1 MGPADTTTRA
11 ERTPF
16 RDEVRAW
23 LAAHLTPDLRELGA
37 DLSSGEH
44 RRRSW
49 ERELGAAGWLGLSWP
64 VEYGGRGCTPYEQ
77 LDFTAEYARA
87 GGPVR
92 APFGESLLGP
102 TLIQFGTDEQKRRFL
117 PPVLRGEQ
125 LWCQGFSEP
134 EAGSDLA
141 SVRTRARRDG
151 DSWIIDGQK
160 LWSSQAT
167 MADWVFVLA
176 RTDPAATKHRGLSFL
191 LVPLDQPGVQ
201 VRPVRQ
207 LTGTSEFS
215 ELVFT
220 GARTDADLVVGEP
233 GQGWQ
238 IAMATLGYERG
249 TAFIATQIRFEAEFD
264 RLTELARSCGRLAD
278 RSVRDRLVDAYVGLS
293 VMRMNGT
300 RAFAELMQSGRP
312 GPESSIGKLVWSQW
326 HQRLGELEMEV
337 LADDGLLVGDD
348 YALSESQHTFMFS
361 RAHTIYAGSSE
372 IQRTIIAERILGLPK
387 EPS

>member
-1 MGPADTTTRA
+1 
-11 ERTPF
+11 
-16 RDEVRAW
+16 
-23 LAAHLTPDLRELGA
+23 
-37 DLSSGEH
+37 
-44 RRRSW
+44 
-49 ERELGAAGWLGLSWP
+49 
-64 VEYGGRGCTPYEQ
+64 
-77 LDFTAEYARA
+77 
-87 GGPVR
+87 
-92 APFGESLLGP
+92 
-102 TLIQFGTDEQKRRFL
+102 
-117 PPVLRGEQ
+117 
-125 LWCQGFSEP
+125 
-134 EAGSDLA
+134 
-141 SVRTRARRDG
+141 
-151 DSWIIDGQK
+151 
-160 LWSSQAT
+160 

-220 GARTDADLVVGEP
+220 GARTDADFVVGEP

-348 YALSESQHTFMFS
+348 YALSELQHTFMFS